1 MRLEWHSGC
10 DILGRIE
17 KVVTEVVSVFWGS
30 GDTPPPIENS
40 CQPGADQGRTRS
52 RGKAGPGFA
61 VEEEPGGYQ
70 ESAILVILILP
81 G

>member
-30 GDTPPPIENS
+30 GDTPPPL
-40 CQPGADQGRTRS
+40 RTAASLGLIRDARGPAERLAQALLLRRS
-52 RGKAGPGFA
+52 LGVTRNPLYLLF
-61 VEEEPGGYQ
+61 
-70 ESAILVILILP
+70 
-81 G
+81 